1 MAGSIKKGLNNA
13 KWRQDR
19 GERRR
24 KKKVIKG
31 VKDKRESRKL
41 RKEKMNQRGKI
52 ESE

>member
-1 MAGSIKKGLNNA
+1 MAGNIKKGLNYA

-19 GERRR
+19 GEQR

-41 RKEKMNQRGKI
+41 RKEKRNQKGKI